1 MTEQAIKVLMP
12 GEAAM
17 TICGKHIILKPLTM
31 RQIYSVTAII
41 KTNPV
46 NMNAGDAGIM
56 QQLIIGSG
64 EKIVDVVSILTGLT
78 PEVVKDVTLIEVSL
92 LAVALSKVNNFA
104 EIFSNFQQA
113 MELPVPAA
121 KK

>member
-1 MTEQAIKVLMP
+1 MP

-17 TICGKHIILKPLTM
+17 TICGKGIVLKPITM
-31 RQIYSVTAII
+31 RQIYGVTAII
-41 KTNPV
+41 KTTPSINFKD
-46 NMNAGDAGIM
+46 GDAGIIK
-56 QQLIIGSG
+56 QLVIGSG
-64 EKIVDVVSILTGLT
+64 EKIVEVVSILTGLT
-78 PEVVKDVTLIEVSL
+78 PEDVKDVTLIEVSL